1 LCGAAPR
8 GALRLTQHNFGV
20 VPDGC
25 PRGKAKARQTEA
37 GGRRGAS
44 VKPRAPRCSRITA
57 RFLAKK
63 TLSTRCFKT
72 TAWANY
78 EKLELNNKKSA
89 FLRKR
94 GRTVLLGFH

>member
-1 LCGAAPR
+1 MEFWSGE
-8 GALRLTQHNFGV
+8 
-20 VPDGC
+20 C
-25 PRGKAKARQTEA
+25 PNQRRGKLSPA
-37 GGRRGAS
+37 GGTSARSISEAQ
-44 VKPRAPRCSRITA
+44 SRLELRA
-57 RFLAKK
+57 RFFRIEK